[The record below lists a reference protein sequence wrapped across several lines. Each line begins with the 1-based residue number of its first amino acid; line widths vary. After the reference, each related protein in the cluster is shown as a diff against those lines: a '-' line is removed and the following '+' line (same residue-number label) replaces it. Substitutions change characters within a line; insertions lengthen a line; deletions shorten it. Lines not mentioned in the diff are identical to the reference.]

1 MLLSDYV
8 VLALYLAGML
18 GIGVFYAFRNTNMSA
33 MFTAGGQSPWWVAG
47 LSSFMTMFSAGTFVV
62 WGGIAYKYGLVA
74 VFINFTYG
82 IAAIIVG
89 WTIAGK
95 WAEMGIRTPA
105 QYVEARFG
113 KAALRVYISVMMFF
127 RLTGSA
133 TSLYAL
139 SILFVALVPLPE
151 DNFFRNPE
159 TGNLSVFWMSIIFGA
174 VIVCYTMAGGLWAVL
189 ITDVVQFIV
198 LNLAV
203 LFLLP
208 MMFGAA
214 GGAGDIFEGAPA
226 GFFSPVGGGYGWL
239 FLIGWTAIH
248 VFKIGAD
255 WAFAQRFISVTSPRD
270 ARRSAYLFGVLYL
283 VSPLLWLAPP
293 LMYRM
298 IDPSAPPEQ
307 AYILGAQSVLPA
319 GMLGL
324 LMAAMFSATASK
336 VSSEINV
343 FAGALTEPFA
353 QRIEKLGGAAIRAV
367 WVGRVFTLLLGAFV
381 ISIAVAVPAM
391 GGAEKVIV
399 VATSFI
405 VGPLVAP
412 SVFGLFSRRI
422 DANAVWITLGVAI
435 ALGVFFKIGLAP
447 SGPFAEG
454 AFKGLAAWAQANPRE
469 TDLVVGLVSPILVLT
484 GMHFL
489 SPATAK
495 GALKIDAFRS
505 EAARRVGKK
514 PAGEAGAIVA
524 GALAVSGVVMG
535 VLAVLDTE
543 GRTPLAIFAIV
554 LLALAGAGA
563 SFHDRQVQRSRLR
576 EAAV

>member
-1 MLLSDYV
+1 MQLSDYV
-8 VLALYLAGML
+8 VLGLYLAGML
-18 GIGVFYAFRNTNMSA
+18 GIGVFYAFRNTNMA
-33 MFTAGGQSPWWVAG
+33 DMFTAGGQSPWWVAG

-82 IAAIIVG
+82 VAAIIVG

-113 KAALRVYISVMMFF
+113 KAALRVYISVMMLF

-139 SILFVALVPLPE
+139 SILFVALAPLPE
-151 DNFFRNPE
+151 GNFFRNPD

-174 VIVCYTMAGGLWAVL
+174 VIVSYTMAGGLWAVL

-208 MMFGAA
+208 MMFGLTE
-214 GGAGDIFEGAPA
+214 GFEDLAKSAPE
-226 GFFSPVGGGYGWL
+226 GFFAPIGGGYGWF
-239 FLIGWTAIH
+239 FLVGWTAIH

-270 ARRSAYLFGVLYL
+270 ARKSAYLFGVLYL

-293 LMYRM
+293 LMYRL

-353 QRIEKLGGAAIRAV
+353 QRIEKAGGAAITSV
-367 WVGRVFTLLLGAFV
+367 WIGRMFTVLLGAFV
-381 ISIAVAVPAM
+381 IAVAVAVPAM

-412 SVFGLFSRRI
+412 SIFGLFSRRI
-422 DANAVWITLGVAI
+422 DENAVWATLAVAI
-435 ALGVFFKIGLAP
+435 ALGVFFKFGLAP
-447 SGPFAEG
+447 SGPFASG
-454 AFKGLAAWAQANPRE
+454 ALSAVANWTQTHPRE
-469 TDLVVGLVSPILVLT
+469 ADLLVGLVSPILVLT
-484 GMHFL
+484 FMHFM
-489 SPATAK
+489 SAHEAK
-495 GALKIDAFRS
+495 GALEIDAYRS
-505 EAARRVGKK
+505 KAATRMPRK

-524 GALAVSGVVMG
+524 GALGASALVMG
-535 VLAVLDTE
+535 VLAYLDSE
-543 GRTPLAIFAIV
+543 GRTPLAVFALV
-554 LLALAGAGA
+554 LAG
-563 SFHDRQVQRSRLR
+563 L
-576 EAAV
+576 AAVGAAFHARRARATPADRRSS